1 MSERPPHAT
10 VMTGLMAVT
19 VAAGTLATAIAP
31 AHAVTGTPVAGSAYA
46 FTAKIE
52 IGDSEDT
59 ERACTGALVDAQWVL
74 TAASCFTGGLSE
86 LAPGKPA
93 EKTVATI
100 GRTDL
105 ATTGG
110 HVAEIIDLVPRA
122 GRDLV
127 MARLA
132 QPATGITPV
141 RMSATP
147 AAPGDTLTVAGY
159 GRTKAEWVPNK
170 LHTGSFAVN
179 SVTDT
184 DVNVAG
190 KTAGDAI
197 CKGDT
202 GAPLVRDN
210 NGTPELVAVS
220 SRSWQGGCLGTD
232 TAETRTDAIASRAD
246 NITLGNRLTAGQ
258 RLLPGDSLAST
269 GARLTMQTDGNLVIT
284 HLGGR
289 TLWST
294 GTTGNPGAT
303 ARLEAGGNLV
313 VRNAADT
320 TTLWESRTTA
330 TGGYVLLREGG
341 DLTVYSAQNQSQW
354 SSNSAPR
361 HDYNS
366 DGRSDMAAWYDF
378 AGGNDN
384 IYTFL
389 AAADGAVPAPKRG
402 YTSPVGAWEA
412 KNHKLVTGDFNG
424 DGTGDIAALLGY
436 SDTSVKLWTFLGKPD
451 GTFADPVQGWSSPA
465 GGPFH
470 KSYMTPQ
477 SGDFNGDGRDDVAV
491 WYAYPDGITKIW
503 TYLSTTTGTFSAPT
517 SSWSAP
523 TGTWARAR
531 AKFVTGDFNG
541 DGRDDLS
548 AFYGQGDDSIKTYV
562 FNAQPGGGFVAPVA
576 WWQTTALD
584 WSRTYPH
591 SGDFNGDGRDDATV
605 WYDYADGSDKTSTV
619 LSENVAGA
627 DRFGAA
633 KVTLNSA
640 GGLDITRSQLV
651 VGDYN
656 GDGRDDL
663 SIMHNLADN
672 SVKMWTWTA
681 RPDTLFNAGLAGYT
695 VPLSSWDYSL
705 SRFTNT
711 YNH

>member
-1 MSERPPHAT
+1 
-10 VMTGLMAVT
+10 MAVT

-31 AHAVTGTPVAGSAYA
+31 AQAVTGTPVAGNAYA

-52 IGDSEDT
+52 IGDGEDT
-59 ERACTGALVDAQWVL
+59 KRACTGALVDAQWVL
-74 TAASCFTGGLSE
+74 TAASCFTGGLTE
-86 LAPGKPA
+86 LTPGKPA
-93 EKTVATI
+93 EKTTATI

-105 ATTGG
+105 TATGG
-110 HVAEIIDLVPRA
+110 HVAEIVDLVPRA

-132 QPATGITPV
+132 TPATGITPV
-141 RMSATP
+141 RMSTAP
-147 AAPGDTLTVAGY
+147 AAQGDTLTVAGY
-159 GRTKAEWVPNK
+159 GRTKSEWVPGK

-179 SVTDT
+179 TVTGT

-190 KTAGDAI
+190 KTATDAI

-202 GAPLVRDN
+202 GAPLLRDN

-232 TAETRTDAIASRAD
+232 AAETRTDAIAARAD

-269 GARLTMQTDGNLVIT
+269 GARVTMQTDGDLVIT
-284 HLGGR
+284 HVGGK

-294 GTTGNPGAT
+294 GTAGNPGAT
-303 ARLEAGGNLV
+303 ARLEANGNLV

-320 TTLWESRTTA
+320 STLWTSGTTA
-330 TGGYVLLREGG
+330 AGGYVLLREGG
-341 DLTVYSAQNQSQW
+341 DLTVYTAQNQSQW

-402 YTSPVGAWEA
+402 HTSPVGAWEA

-424 DGTGDIAALLGY
+424 DGNGDIAALLGY
-436 SDTSVKLWTFLGKPD
+436 SDTGVKLWTFLGKPD

-491 WYAYPDGITKIW
+491 WYAYPDGTTKIW
-503 TYLSTTTGTFSAPT
+503 TYLSTATGTFGAPT

-541 DGRDDLS
+541 DGRDDLG
-548 AFYGQGDDSIKTYV
+548 AFYGQGDGSIKTYV
-562 FNAQPGGGFVAPVA
+562 FNAQPGGGFTAPVV

-605 WYDYADGSDKTSTV
+605 WYDYADGSDKTSTI
-619 LSENVAGA
+619 LSENVNGT

-663 SIMHNLADN
+663 SIMHNLADD
-672 SVKMWTWTA
+672 SVKTWTWIA

-705 SRFTNT
+705 SRFANT

>member
-1 MSERPPHAT
+1 
-10 VMTGLMAVT
+10 MAVT

-31 AHAVTGTPVAGSAYA
+31 AHAVTGTPVAGSTYA

-59 ERACTGALVDAQWVL
+59 KRACTGALVDTQWVL
-74 TAASCFTGGLSE
+74 TAASCFTGGLTE

-100 GRTDL
+100 ARADL

-141 RMSATP
+141 KMSTTP
-147 AAPGDTLTVAGY
+147 AAQGDTLTVAGY
-159 GRTKAEWVPNK
+159 GRTRTEWVPNK
-170 LHTGSFAVN
+170 LHTGSFAVS

-202 GAPLVRDN
+202 GAPLLRDN

-232 TAETRTDAIASRAD
+232 TAETRSDAIASRAD

-284 HLGGR
+284 HLGGKP
-289 TLWST
+289 LWSA

-303 ARLEAGGNLV
+303 ARLDTNGNLV

-330 TGGYVLLREGG
+330 TGGYAVLQDRGNL
-341 DLTVYSAQNQSQW
+341 VVHNAQGASQW

-361 HDYNS
+361 RDVNG
-366 DGRSDMAAWYDF
+366 DGRSDMTDWYE
-378 AGGNDN
+378 
-384 IYTFL
+384 Y
-389 AAADGAVPAPKRG
+389 ADGKDGIHTFAATADGTFGAPHQAYKSTGNNWSLPLTQR
-402 YTSPVGAWEA
+402 VQ
-412 KNHKLVTGDFNG
+412 GDFNG
-424 DGTGDIAALLGY
+424 DGRADVAVLY
-436 SDTSVKLWTFLGKPD
+436 DYDDTTAKLWTFLGKAD
-451 GTFADPVQGWSSPA
+451 GGVQSPTASWTSPA
-465 GGPFH
+465 GSWDPARSTLH
-470 KSYMTPQ
+470 V
-477 SGDFNGDGRDDVAV
+477 GDFNADGRDDIAAWYDYADGSDALFTFVAN
-491 WYAYPDGITKIW
+491 ANG
-503 TYLSTTTGTFSAPT
+503 GFAAPVK
-517 SSWSAP
+517 SWSAP
-523 TGTWARAR
+523 NNWSASM
-531 AKFVTGDFNG
+531 AKYVTGDYNG
-541 DGRDDLS
+541 DGRDDLAILYDYAAGAVKLWTFLATPS
-548 AFYGQGDDSIKTYV
+548 GG
-562 FNAQPGGGFVAPVA
+562 FNAPVQS
-576 WWQTTALD
+576 WTHDTWGD
-584 WSRTYPH
+584 WGRTNLYA
-591 SGDFNGDGRDDATV
+591 GDFNGDGRDDAGF
-605 WYDYADGSDKTSTV
+605 WFDYPDGRDV
-619 LSENVAGA
+619 
-627 DRFGAA
+627 FY
-633 KVTLNSA
+633 TLNGNTNGTFTAPKASLTVAA
-640 GGLDITRSQLV
+640 GGLTYRSMQIV
-651 VGDYN
+651 PGDYN

-663 SIMHNLADN
+663 GAMYGYSDGN
-672 SVKMWTWTA
+672 VKMFTWLSK
-681 RPDTLFNAGLAGYT
+681 PDSTLDAVKIGWVSPSAT
-695 VPLSSWDYSL
+695 TWDFPQTHFI
-705 SRFTNT
+705 RQDG
-711 YNH
+711 